1 MKHKVVIHPRHESS
15 EKPVRDGTQ
24 IDLEDAIR
32 DAGWSDDPGVGHAV
46 LMHDG
51 REVLNPTP
59 IAPPVGFVEGPSL
72 LEQFEE
78 KMAAR
83 FRMLQEDQEIDTLE
97 EFEDFDVPEDQ
108 EPDSPY
114 TVVMHDEFPSVP
126 PADPAPADLV
136 PASPADPAP
145 ADPVP
150 APVKPAKA
158 KNTPDAS
165 TS

>member
-1 MKHKVVIHPRHESS
+1 MKHQIDIHPRHGSS

-32 DAGWSDDPGVGHAV
+32 EAGWTDDPGVGRAV
-46 LMHDG
+46 ITEDG
-51 REVLNPTP
+51 REVLNPLP

-83 FRMLQEDQEIDTLE
+83 FRMLQEDQEIDTPE
-97 EFEDFDVPEDQ
+97 DFEDFDVDEDQ

-126 PADPAPADLV
+126 PADPE
-136 PASPADPAP
+136 PAP
-145 ADPVP
+145 AEPAPEPAPAEP
-150 APVKPAKA
+150 APVKPPKA
-158 KNTPDAS
+158 KNPPDAS
-165 TS
+165 TN